1 MLLRL
6 LVTLILLYVIVGWFL
21 LPKLAAL
28 QAAILDHFAWMRP

>member
-21 LPKLAAL
+21 WPKLAAL
-28 QAAILDHFAWMRP
+28 LAGIAEHYSWMRP